1 MAGSVVGKI
10 LSCVV
15 LIVLCFILGAQAAES
30 AVLSV
35 AYIAAIVG
43 AVFMLILGPRCWMLL
58 FLLPPVLGV
67 LPLPDSLKTIA
78 MQFLV
83 APVILAYWIAM
94 WAMGY
99 VKIRWRS
106 LLLLDLL
113 IFLVVVFLFA
123 AYLKNPVS
131 IAVLGLDTDTVGGK
145 VYVAALGMIIHY
157 IALSCIPMEY
167 GKLESVQNW
176 RIWLGLVCVIIS
188 TIAGLAGFNGG
199 EEAMAM
205 SEAMEDSRFGA
216 FQRFGSYLG
225 VLLFAHFP
233 LFRFLVNPLLVLGM
247 LVAMAGIMLSGFRSA
262 LASLGITFFFI
273 TCIRKE
279 FVIAVCLALTC
290 YGGLFVLNSDG
301 GLRSLPL
308 GVQRALSFVPGL
320 SVDKNISKEAEGSIE
335 WRLEMWQWAMDP
347 RTGFIK
353 DYVWGD
359 GFGLSAS
366 EMQRD
371 ERAVMRGEMY
381 YGDQDSF
388 ARRKIWHNMPIS
400 LIQGVGYVGLAVSA
414 CCIIYTCL
422 LAFRVCCSLR
432 GTRLFVPALVLLMPS
447 ATILVLFPGH
457 AGNEVTFMNFLAN
470 SALVKLLFC
479 EARERGLIIPWM
491 QRKYYVPKMIQEHG
505 DQLKPAA

>member
-43 AVFMLILGPRCWMLL
+43 AVFMLILGPRCWILL
-58 FLLPPVLGV
+58 FLLPPVIGV
-67 LPLPDSLKTIA
+67 LPLPASLKTVA
-78 MQFLV
+78 TPFLV

-99 VKIRWRS
+99 VKMRWHS
-106 LLLLDLL
+106 LLLLDFL
-113 IFLVVVFLFA
+113 IFLVVAFLFA

-131 IAVLGLDTDTVGGK
+131 VSALGLETDMVGGR
-145 VYVAALGMIIHY
+145 VFFAALGMIVYY
-157 IALSCIPMEY
+157 IALSCIPVEY
-167 GKLESVQNW
+167 SKLESVLNW
-176 RIWLGLVCVIIS
+176 RIWLGLACVIIS
-188 TIAGLAGFNGG
+188 TIMGLVGFDSG
-199 EEAMAM
+199 EENMGM
-205 SEAMEDSRFGA
+205 SAAMEETRFGA
-216 FQRFGSYLG
+216 LQGFGSYLA
-225 VLLFAHFP
+225 VLLFAYFP
-233 LFRFLVNPLLVLGM
+233 LFRFLINPFLLMGM
-247 LVAMAGIMLSGFRSA
+247 LMAVAGIMLSGFRSA
-262 LASLGITFFFI
+262 FANLGLTFIFI

-279 FVIAVCLALTC
+279 FVIAVCLALLC

-335 WRLEMWQWAMDP
+335 WRMEMWRWAMDP

-381 YGDQDSF
+381 FGDQDSF
-388 ARRKIWHNMPIS
+388 ARRKVWHNMPIS

-447 ATILVLFPGH
+447 ATILVILPVH
-457 AGNEVTFMNFLAN
+457 AGNEVAFMNFLAN

-491 QRKYYVPKMIQEHG
+491 QRKHYVPKMIQEHG

>member
-35 AYIAAIVG
+35 AYIVAVVC

-58 FLLPPVLGV
+58 FLLPSVIGV
-67 LPLPDSLKTIA
+67 LPLPGAFSLINRA
-78 MQFLV
+78 FLV
-83 APVILAYWIAM
+83 APIILAYWIIM

-113 IFLVVVFLFA
+113 IFLVVIFLFA

-145 VYVAALGMIIHY
+145 VYVAALGMIIYY

-167 GKLESVQNW
+167 SKLESVLNW

-199 EEAMAM
+199 EEGMAM
-205 SEAMEDSRFGA
+205 SEAMEDSRFSA
-216 FQRFGSYLG
+216 FQSFGSYLG
-225 VLLFAHFP
+225 VLLFAYFP

-247 LVAMAGIMLSGFRSA
+247 LVAIAGIMLSGFRSA
-262 LASLGITFFFI
+262 LANLGITFVFI

-279 FVIAVCLALTC
+279 FVMAVCLALTC

-301 GLRSLPL
+301 GLRFLPH
-308 GVQRALSFVPGL
+308 GMQRALSFIPGL
-320 SVDKNISKEAEGSIE
+320 TVDKNIVIEASGSID
-335 WRLEMWQWAMDP
+335 WRMEMWRWAMDP

-359 GFGLSAS
+359 GYGLSAS
-366 EMQRD
+366 EIQRD
-371 ERAVMRGEMY
+371 ERAVIRGEMD

-388 ARRKIWHNMPIS
+388 ARRKVWHNMPIS
-400 LIQGVGYVGLAVSA
+400 LIQGMGYAGLAVA
-414 CCIIYTCL
+414 VLCILYTCL
-422 LAFRVCCSLR
+422 LMFRVCCSLR

-447 ATILVLFPGH
+447 ATILVLFPVH
-457 AGNEVTFMNFLAN
+457 AGNEVSFLGFLAN